1 MNKELMITQLNYMI
15 KNEQNTFFK
24 LQLVKEL
31 YKILTNGKEEE

>member
-1 MNKELMITQLNYMI
+1 MITQLNYMI